1 MLVSRQ
7 LSSKGASL
15 GLRCLSVPAGE
26 AKEALGHV
34 EATEGRLDRNRVR
47 FNLIKYTIHDTG
59 LRMELRDS
67 VLQ

>member
-7 LSSKGASL
+7 LSSRSSSL
-15 GLRCLSVPAGE
+15 GLRRLSVPAGE

-47 FNLIKYTIHDTG
+47 FNVMKFTIHNTG
-59 LRMELRDS
+59 LRMERRGS

>member
-47 FNLIKYTIHDTG
+47 FNLIK
-59 LRMELRDS
+59 
-67 VLQ
+67 